1 MATILKNTT
10 GSDIYIVGRQLVA
23 SGQDDFSKELSAIM
37 QTDPL
42 LLPAVDSGDIVV
54 NDGTNDL
61 SAIIG
66 RKFIEKTL
74 LRIDIE
80 ENSVTTSTD
89 VTTFNFLGQVGVVDA
104 GSGVVDIDIA
114 PGLSNLTGLVG
125 DQITG
130 GDTVLSEN
138 MMFVTDTTRG
148 NKILSTEAF
157 NFTYANNSV
166 NNDDWMP
173 ATHVSDAV
181 SGLILPYD
189 AVLIRATGHCV
200 DTGSN
205 NKGFSLWVDN
215 VDTSTN
221 LGTLTGGVDVK
232 FITSDLNID
241 ASAGSKI
248 RVRGASTGGRINDT
262 LLTLWFKWR
271 FIP

>member
-1 MATILKNTT
+1 MTTILKNTT
-10 GSDIYIVGRQLVA
+10 GLDIYVVGRQLVA
-23 SGQDDFSKELSAIM
+23 SGQDDFSKELAAIM
-37 QTDPL
+37 QTDPI

-61 SAIIG
+61 SAVIG

-74 LRIDIE
+74 LRIDVE
-80 ENSVTTSTD
+80 ENSVITSTD
-89 VTTFNFLGQVGVVDA
+89 VTTFNFLGQVSTTDI
-104 GSGVVDIDIA
+104 GSGVVDVNVA
-114 PGLSNLTGLVG
+114 PGLSALVGLLG
-125 DQITG
+125 DQIIG
-130 GDTVLSEN
+130 GDAITSEN

-148 NKILSTEAF
+148 DKILSTEAF

-166 NNDDWMP
+166 NNNDWMP
-173 ATHVSDAV
+173 ASHVSDAV

-205 NKGFSLWVDN
+205 SKDFSLWVDN
-215 VDTSTN
+215 VDTAIP
-221 LGTLTGGVDVK
+221 LGNLTGGVDVK
-232 FITSDLNID
+232 FITSGLNID
-241 ASAGSKI
+241 AAAGSKI

-271 FIP
+271 LIP